1 MLKLRGHVLK
11 FSMIGL
17 DKSIPPT
24 LAVKRIK
31 YYQRGVFNQVYASP
45 IQRAGAATER
55 FALPALG
62 RADETPS
69 EVENDKA

>member
-1 MLKLRGHVLK
+1 
-11 FSMIGL
+11 MIGL

-45 IQRAGAATER
+45 IQRAGAATEH
-55 FALPALG
+55 PVEG
-62 RADETPS
+62 RAA
-69 EVENDKA
+69 KAQLQR